1 MDFYPHNLQ
10 LYVCPMEILQDK
22 GDDGYVSCGNKKREP
37 RKAMAFYS
45 QKSLGCGGGVPP
57 KKKQEKKSRKEMLR
71 TVKQLVFLR
80 SLQSTKMYLGGN
92 NITTKVMYLLRVMRL
107 YQKYHIFFLNKVL
120 SPLLPNR
127 VESQGRNLLAILCL

>member
-45 QKSLGCGGGVPP
+45 QKSLGCGGVPP
-57 KKKQEKKSRKEMLR
+57 KKPGKEIKER
-71 TVKQLVFLR
+71 NVEDSETAGFLEISSVYKNVSWR
-80 SLQSTKMYLGGN
+80 
-92 NITTKVMYLLRVMRL
+92 
-107 YQKYHIFFLNKVL
+107 
-120 SPLLPNR
+120 
-127 VESQGRNLLAILCL
+127 E